1 MLPSKV
7 ISKCTYLGLIAKK
20 KKKGIFFNIDFII
33 DFKNIRNKIIKNKIL
48 DIIVKSFINN
58 NNKIKKIK
66 NKIK

>member
-7 ISKCTYLGLIAKK
+7 INKCAYLGLIAKK
-20 KKKGIFFNIDFII
+20 KKKHVIFFNIDFII

-58 NNKIKKIK
+58 KYKIEKIK
-66 NKIK
+66 NK